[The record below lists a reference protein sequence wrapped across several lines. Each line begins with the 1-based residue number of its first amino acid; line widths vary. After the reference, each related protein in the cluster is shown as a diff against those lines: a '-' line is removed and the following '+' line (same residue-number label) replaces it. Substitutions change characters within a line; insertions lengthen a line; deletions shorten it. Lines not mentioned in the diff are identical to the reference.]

1 MNRRDF
7 VTIMGGATA
16 AISAL
21 NTKNL
26 LAEGKA
32 TTPFFAKGLV
42 MVSFEDQK
50 FLRLGFPNAPGHR
63 GTLAVLPKSGNKRS
77 LNLKGNT
84 TVEGSVVGSAEAGR
98 FVIPEIVRM
107 KEFYGDSIRSRIAE
121 CPTVIRI
128 PYSMIQSISTAELSP
143 AKYTFLR
150 RDTGDEVTTFR
161 VRKIAESIKIDLAS
175 DGVIHMDNGKTTIEL
190 NKFRELRAEFAPDNP
205 PANLNVD
212 PFAVHFGHYFT
223 YLDRPANANFDV
235 VPQRLGEV
243 KAAVPKVGNSFALY
257 PPYFECFLVAIP

>member
-21 NTKNL
+21 NIKNT
-26 LAEGKA
+26 LAASTA

-42 MVSFEDQK
+42 MVSFEDPK

-84 TVEGSVVGSAEAGR
+84 TVEGSVVASPEGSR

-128 PYSMIQSISTAELSP
+128 PYSTIQSISAVDLSP

-150 RDTGDEVTTFR
+150 RDTGQEVTTFR
-161 VRKIAESIKIDLAS
+161 ARKIAETIKIDLSS
-175 DGVIHMDNGKTTIEL
+175 DSVIHMDNGKTSLEL
-190 NKFRELRAEFAPDNP
+190 NKFRELRAEFAPENP

-212 PFAVHFGHYFT
+212 AFAVHFGHYFN
-223 YLDRPANANFDV
+223 YLDRPASANFDV
-235 VPQRLGEV
+235 VPQRLGET
-243 KAAVPKVGNSFALY
+243 KAATRKVGNSFAAY
-257 PPYFECFLVAIP
+257 FPYYECFLVEIP

>member
-21 NTKNL
+21 NTKNI
-26 LAEGKA
+26 LAAGTA

-42 MVSFEDQK
+42 MVSFEDPK
-50 FLRLGFPNAPGHR
+50 FLRLGFPNAPGHK
-63 GTLAVLPKSGNKRS
+63 GTLAILPKSGNKRS
-77 LNLKGNT
+77 INLKGNT
-84 TVEGSVVGSAEAGR
+84 TVEGSVVGSSEGSR

-128 PYSMIQSISTAELSP
+128 PYSAIQSISAVELSP
-143 AKYTFLR
+143 ANYTFLR
-150 RDTGDEVTTFR
+150 RDTGEEVTTFR
-161 VRKIAESIKIDLAS
+161 VRKIAESIKIDLSS
-175 DGVIHMDNGKTTIEL
+175 DSVIHLDNGKTSLEL
-190 NKFRELRAEFAPDNP
+190 NQFRELRAEFAPENP
-205 PANLNVD
+205 PVNSNVD

-235 VPQRLGEV
+235 VPQRIGAAKV
-243 KAAVPKVGNSFALY
+243 AVPKVGNSFAAFF
-257 PPYFECFLVAIP
+257 PYYECFLVQIP